1 MQLYSI
7 ASGSSGNCIY
17 VGTEETSILI
27 DAGISMKRIREGLE
41 AQELSLER
49 IQAIFITHEH
59 TDHVSGL
66 GPVLRKVPI
75 PVYATAETIS
85 AIWNKGNMNGI
96 SQDLFHP
103 IEPEHGIEFFDMQ
116 ILPVSISHD
125 AANPV
130 CYTVQAKGKK
140 VGVATDMG
148 CYTSEI
154 VDHLKDCDSL
164 LLEAN
169 HDINLLQVGS
179 YPYALKMRIL
189 GERGHLSNDASA
201 RLIQE
206 LLHPGLQHVVLGHL
220 SKENNFP
227 DLAYQ
232 TVAYELEN
240 NPVWNGMDTELLV
253 ANRQEPTRLLT
264 IE

>member
-17 VGTEETSILI
+17 VGTEESGILI
-27 DAGISMKRIREGLE
+27 DVGISMKKIREGLE
-41 AQELSLER
+41 AQNLSLEGIR
-49 IQAIFITHEH
+49 AILITHEH
-59 TDHVSGL
+59 TDHISGL

-75 PVYATAETIS
+75 PVYATAETIY
-85 AIWNKGNMNGI
+85 AIWEKSNMNNI
-96 SQDLFHP
+96 SQDLFHS
-103 IEPEHGIEFFDMQ
+103 IEPECSMEIQDMD
-116 ILPVSISHD
+116 IMPVPISHD

-130 CYTVQAKGKK
+130 CYTVKAEGRKL
-140 VGVATDMG
+140 GVATDMG
-148 CYTSEI
+148 CYSSAL

-206 LLHPGLQHVVLGHL
+206 VLHPGLQHVVLGHL

-227 DLAYQ
+227 ELAYR
-232 TVAYELEN
+232 TVSYELEN
-240 NPVWNGMDTELLV
+240 NAVWNELDTELLV

-264 IE
+264 IK

>member
-7 ASGSSGNCIY
+7 ASGSSGNCLF
-17 VGTEETSILI
+17 VGTARTGVLI

-41 AQELSLER
+41 TQGLSLDR
-49 IQAIFITHEH
+49 IRAIFLTHEH
-59 TDHVSGL
+59 MDHVSGL
-66 GPVLRKVPI
+66 GPVLRKIPI
-75 PVYATAETIS
+75 PVYATQETIE
-85 AIWNKGNMNGI
+85 AIWSKGLMKGV
-96 SQDLFHP
+96 SQDLFHR
-103 IEPEHGIEFFDMQ
+103 IEPAETFLVEDMKVF
-116 ILPVSISHD
+116 PMSVSHD

-130 CYTVQAKGKK
+130 CYTVQADGKK

-148 CYTSEI
+148 CYTDEL

-189 GERGHLSNDASA
+189 GERGHLSNDTTA
-201 RLIQE
+201 RLIKR
-206 LLHPGLQHVVLGHL
+206 LLHPGLQHILLGHL

-227 DLAYQ
+227 ELAYR

-240 NPVWNGMDTELLV
+240 DPVWNRMETKLLV
-253 ANRQEPTRLLT
+253 ANRYEPTELLT
-264 IE
+264 IQ